1 MNAEP
6 TLYFAQGSCALASLA
21 ALEEVG
27 RPFTA
32 KRLEM
37 GPNGA
42 GGDDFAQLSP
52 LQQVPV
58 LQTPTR
64 VVRETGAILT
74 LLAHE
79 HPQARLLPADA
90 EGQILAMQWLGFLGG
105 TVHPVFRL
113 LWRPSRWVG
122 DDEAAQAAL
131 RAHTPRYLMRVLKA
145 VATQL
150 QDREWVLAERSGIDF
165 YLHVFTRWGFAAKL
179 PLPEELMKHHARVA
193 ALPAMQRALERE
205 RTEAVAS

>member
-1 MNAEP
+1 MDAES

-27 RPFTA
+27 RPFKA

-42 GGDDFAQLSP
+42 GGDDFAHISP

-58 LQTPTR
+58 LRTQTR

-74 LLAHE
+74 LLARE
-79 HPQARLLPADA
+79 HPQARLLPVDSEEHVA
-90 EGQILAMQWLGFLGG
+90 AMQWLGFLGG

-122 DDEAAQAAL
+122 DDEVAQAAL
-131 RAHTPRYLMRVLKA
+131 RAHTPRYLMRVLTA

-150 QDREWVLAERSGIDF
+150 QDRDWVLKERSGLDL
-165 YLHVFTRWGFAAKL
+165 YLHVFTRWSLGAKL
-179 PLPEELMKHHARVA
+179 PLPEQLMKHHGRVA
-193 ALPAMQRALERE
+193 ALPAMQRAVERE
-205 RTEAVAS
+205 RTEPIAH